1 MADSK
6 VDRVRNIALV
16 GHSSAGKTS
25 LAEAMLF
32 DAKAT
37 TRLGRIEDGNTVSD
51 FDPEEVRRRISVSTS
66 VLPLTWRDCQINVLD
81 TPGYVDFAGE
91 VKSALRVADAAV
103 FVVDAVA
110 GPEVGTELAWG
121 YADEAGLPR
130 MLFVNKMDR
139 ENSSLQ
145 RTVDQ
150 MRAAFEGG
158 RLVPLQLPI
167 GSEANFKGVVDIA
180 RMRAIITKEGRDGD
194 IPAEYQAEAD
204 TYRQALVEAAAEAED
219 TLIEK
224 YLGGETLT
232 QDEVI
237 RGLHAGIRN
246 GKIIPVLCGSATGN
260 LGVQSLLHTIVD
272 LLPSPAEYVAEATN
286 AATQAREKLPADPAG
301 PLAAFAFKT
310 MADPFV
316 GKLTYF
322 RVYSGTFSSDSRVV
336 NGKTGHE
343 ERIGQVYQVR
353 GKEQLPVQ
361 SVAAGDIGAVAKLGE
376 VHTGDT
382 LCDKGH
388 SLVLPGVA
396 FPNPVYGVALSA
408 VKQADVDKMG
418 TTLQRLVEEDPTLN
432 VRRDPE
438 TGETIL
444 WGMGES
450 HIDIALKRAHA
461 KFSTDL
467 TAAPPRIPYRETIRR
482 KTSIQGRHK
491 KQSGGRGQF
500 GDIWVRFE
508 PLPRGAGFEFVDE
521 VFGGSVPR
529 NFIPAVE
536 KGFNEI
542 VGKGVLAGYPTV
554 DFRAVLYDG
563 SYHSVDSSEMAF
575 KLAAHLAFKNG
586 IPQAAPVLLEP
597 YYKITVVVPE
607 QYTGDVMGDLTSKR
621 CKVEGVDQNKGR
633 TVITA
638 VGPLSEL
645 QRYATDLRSMTQGR
659 GYYTLE
665 YSHYEELPSHVTEQV
680 VAKHKAEMAGKEEE
694 E

>member
-6 VDRVRNIALV
+6 VERVRNVALV

-25 LAEAMLF
+25 LAEVMLF
-32 DAKAT
+32 DAKVT
-37 TRLGRIEDGNTVSD
+37 TRIGRIEDGNTASD
-51 FDPEEVRRRISVSTS
+51 FDAEEIRRRISINTS
-66 VLPLTWRDCQINVLD
+66 VLPLTWRDVQINVLD

-91 VKSALRVADAAV
+91 VKGALRVADAAV

-121 YADEAGLPR
+121 YADELALPR
-130 MLFVNKMDR
+130 ILFVNKMDR

-150 MRAAFEGG
+150 MRATFEGG

-167 GSEANFKGVVDIA
+167 GSETNFKGVVDIA
-180 RMRAIITKEGRDGD
+180 RMKAIITKEGRDGD
-194 IPAEYQAEAD
+194 IPAEYEAEAAA
-204 TYRQALVEAAAEAED
+204 YRQQLVEAAAEAED
-219 TLIEK
+219 SLIEK
-224 YLGGETLT
+224 YLAGEVLT

-237 RGLHAGIRN
+237 RGLHAGIRS
-246 GKIIPVLCGSATGN
+246 GKIIPVLCGSAAAN
-260 LGVQSLLHTIVD
+260 LGVQSLMHTVVD
-272 LLPSPAEYVAEATN
+272 LLPSPSETVAEATN
-286 AATQAREKLPADPAG
+286 AASHAVEKLTANPAG

-310 MADPFV
+310 LADPFV
-316 GKLTYF
+316 GKLTYY
-322 RVYSGTFSSDSRVV
+322 RVYSGTLSSDSRVI
-336 NGKTGHE
+336 NGRSGHE
-343 ERIGQVYQVR
+343 ERIGQLYQVR

-388 SLVLPGVA
+388 ALTLPGIA

-444 WGMGES
+444 WGMGDS
-450 HIDIALKRAHA
+450 HIDVALKRAHA

-482 KTSIQGRHK
+482 KTQIQGRHK

-508 PLPRGAGFEFVDE
+508 PLPRGTGFEFVDE

-586 IPQAAPVLLEP
+586 LPQAAPVLLEP
-597 YYKITVVVPE
+597 YYKISVVVPE

-621 CKVEGVDQNKGR
+621 CKVEGIDQNKGKA
-633 TVITA
+633 VITA
-638 VGPLSEL
+638 IGPLSEL

-659 GYYTLE
+659 GYYTMA
-665 YSHYEELPSHVTEQV
+665 YSHYEDVPSHVTELI
-680 VAKHKAEMAGKEEE
+680 VAKHKAAMTGQEEE